1 MDTPPLHQTP
11 LHGWHVDHGAKMV
24 PFAGWSMPVSY
35 GSVIEEHTACRTGG
49 ALFDVSHM
57 GRLRFTGPDAGTFLE
72 TVFTRCVTDLADG
85 QSRYGFITN
94 ERGGIK
100 DDVIVGREGDDYP
113 IVVNA
118 SNREKLLSH
127 FETVKTDRGLDVSID
142 DRTAKTAML
151 ALQGPH
157 VIEKFADILPI
168 DLDLRGL
175 KRFRFETVSYMLMK
189 FTVSRTGYTGE
200 DGVEVT
206 LPAKA
211 CALAMRGLGSALK
224 DWLRPAGLAARD
236 TLRIEAAMP
245 LYGHEIDEET
255 DPITAGLGW
264 ACDLSR
270 NFIGADALRGLE
282 PAQKVV
288 GLELDGKRIARQ
300 GNPISL
306 DGNPVGIVTSGTMSP
321 TLGKSIAMAKLDIAH
336 TEPGTVVHADFK
348 NGLVPARVVALPFY
362 KRA

>member
-1 MDTPPLHQTP
+1 
-11 LHGWHVDHGAKMV
+11 MV
-24 PFAGWSMPVSY
+24 GFAGWSMPVSY
-35 GSVIEEHTACRTGG
+35 GSVIDEHNACRSEG
-49 ALFDVSHM
+49 AIFDVSHM
-57 GRLRFTGPDAGTFLE
+57 GRLRFSGPDAGRFLE
-72 TVFTRCVTDLADG
+72 TVFTRPVTNLDDG

-94 ERGGIK
+94 EHGGIK
-100 DDVIVGREGDDYP
+100 DDVIVGRERDDYP
-113 IVVNA
+113 VVVNA
-118 SNREKLLSH
+118 SNRAKLLEH
-127 FETVKTDRGLDVSID
+127 FETVKTTRGLNVKID

-151 ALQGPH
+151 ALQGPA

-168 DLDLRGL
+168 DLDLRSL

-211 CALAMRGLGSALK
+211 SALAMRGLSGPLK
-224 DWLRPAGLAARD
+224 EWLRPAGLAARD

-245 LYGHEIDEET
+245 LYGHELDEDT

-264 ACDLSR
+264 ACDLKQG
-270 NFIGADALRGLE
+270 FIGADALRASE
-282 PAQKVV
+282 PTHKIV

-300 GNPISL
+300 GNPIL
-306 DGNPVGIVTSGTMSP
+306 ANGNPIGTVTSGTMSP
-321 TLGKSIAMAKLDIAH
+321 TLGRSIAMAKLELAH
-336 TEPGTVVHADFK
+336 TEPGTVVAAAFK
-348 NGLVPARVVALPFY
+348 SGEVPATVVGLPFY